1 MSDTN
6 KTNPTPAA
14 AEGAAAP
21 VRPRKPRL
29 LLVTGPWSSGT
40 SAVAGMLD
48 ALGVN
53 GLGPYF
59 NTNDVRTPVSY
70 ESTAFRNTILALT
83 SENELQVTANRDQAL
98 AALRALR
105 QRVIDGEFGPYDA
118 KNPAPIFLK
127 LPLSA
132 LLLSV
137 ICQVFDT
144 QLLYVLRPMKDIE
157 ATRVRRQWP
166 EHFGAKGAQIIYA
179 QMFKTLVNRR
189 YPTQLLR
196 YPELVSRP
204 RQHARLLARI
214 AGIDATA
221 EQLEKAASF
230 VRRARPAAA
239 PEAAVSPAPSNV
251 AAKGA
256 SAKSES
262 KPQASSGKSGKKS

>member
-1 MSDTN
+1 MTEAQE
-6 KTNPTPAA
+6 TNPIASAGTPDT
-14 AEGAAAP
+14 AP
-21 VRPRKPRL
+21 ARPRKPRL

-59 NTNDVRTPVSY
+59 NTNDVRTPVSF
-70 ESTAFRNTILALT
+70 ESIAFRNTVLALA
-83 SENELQVTANRDQAL
+83 SENDLQITASRDQAL

-132 LLLSV
+132 LLLSM
-137 ICQVFDT
+137 ICQVFDA

-157 ATRVRRQWP
+157 ATRVRRNWP

-214 AGIDATA
+214 AGIEVTP

-239 PEAAVSPAPSNV
+239 PGAAAAPAAGN
-251 AAKGA
+251 AGGKGA
-256 SAKSES
+256 GGKSDNKAQGSSAK
-262 KPQASSGKSGKKS
+262 PGKKS